1 MKRLFAFALAA
12 ICSGGILAADSYTF
26 TAGTEIPLRE
36 DGSTAGYVSTSGTI
50 SVDEYTTGSAKY
62 GATLTVK
69 LNNQTAG
76 DYVLFFKGSAKGF
89 SNTYTVTV
97 TDGGDYTR
105 SATITQNDTKG
116 YDKWQDASLLL
127 DGLPAGE
134 LTLTNKATSR
144 GDNWDGNYGY
154 YVFKSKASAANDI
167 TDSSGTALA
176 LKTVV
181 DNGIVVLTGTGIN
194 CSEKNEIG
202 NVRDSNTMQFSLCV
216 GEEAKYKFDYSV
228 ATYDNY
234 PTVTWTLIGSNV
246 NTSFSDEIGSTG
258 SWDTYTNC
266 THSLGILPKGAYI
279 LKASI
284 NTGGRTWGGNF
295 KDFVFTMGAKPG
307 TVAAGATLT
316 LTEDTEYATL
326 DVGAGATI
334 DLNGHNLTVGSATPN
349 SFGTDGANLFIVTN
363 SNDEVRSTLTC
374 GVEDGTLG
382 FNKAAILGG
391 NLRYVMTGSDE
402 TDFRTN
408 DEQVDDAAV
417 PNFHTGGTVFSNKT
431 TRVYFYIPGNFGS
444 GPIEFAGSG
453 TKLCRHSQH
462 NAQGTIANDIA
473 VADKD
478 TTAELAFEGY
488 ASLTFTGRLTGEGTL
503 ETSFGHSPTI
513 NNNMDMSA
521 FRGTLVWNLANR
533 GTSWHGEDVG
543 IPNGSLV
550 LTNSSINL
558 KTYKDGAEY
567 RPDVV
572 EYGHLVT
579 STSDPASQTDT
590 LITDQISWKTVTL
603 RVGSLGLDGTY
614 AGSFAEETAN
624 SCTIALDKVGAG
636 TWTLNG
642 ASLAH
647 RGDTT
652 VSAGRLNID
661 TAAGWGTSAVTV
673 KSRATLGGTGTVPTA
688 VTVEAGGIIA
698 GSLTLSGGVTFQGA
712 GTIEVEAGQSGNI
725 AATTS
730 TIDAST
736 LTVRL
741 TGELDVSQEYTIL
754 TAGSGS
760 SGKAVAVETDA
771 TYTKGVWRTK
781 WVAGDGG
788 TKTLVAYFA
797 KPGFVLVIQ

>member
-1 MKRLFAFALAA
+1 MR
-12 ICSGGILAADSYTF
+12 
-26 TAGTEIPLRE
+26 R
-36 DGSTAGYVSTSGTI
+36 ST
-50 SVDEYTTGSAKY
+50 
-62 GATLTVK
+62 
-69 LNNQTAG
+69 
-76 DYVLFFKGSAKGF
+76 
-89 SNTYTVTV
+89 
-97 TDGGDYTR
+97 
-105 SATITQNDTKG
+105 
-116 YDKWQDASLLL
+116 W
-127 DGLPAGE
+127 
-134 LTLTNKATSR
+134 
-144 GDNWDGNYGY
+144 
-154 YVFKSKASAANDI
+154 
-167 TDSSGTALA
+167 
-176 LKTVV
+176 
-181 DNGIVVLTGTGIN
+181 
-194 CSEKNEIG
+194 
-202 NVRDSNTMQFSLCV
+202 
-216 GEEAKYKFDYSV
+216 
-228 ATYDNY
+228 
-234 PTVTWTLIGSNV
+234 
-246 NTSFSDEIGSTG
+246 
-258 SWDTYTNC
+258 
-266 THSLGILPKGAYI
+266 
-279 LKASI
+279 
-284 NTGGRTWGGNF
+284 
-295 KDFVFTMGAKPG
+295 
-307 TVAAGATLT
+307 
-316 LTEDTEYATL
+316 
-326 DVGAGATI
+326 GAGATI

-408 DEQVDDAAV
+408 DDQVDDAAV

-550 LTNSSINL
+550 LTNSIINL
-558 KTYKDGAEY
+558 KAYKDGEEY
-567 RPDVV
+567 KPDVV

-614 AGSFAEETAN
+614 AGSFAEETGN
-624 SCTIALDKVGAG
+624 SCKIALDKVGAG

-642 ASLAH
+642 SSLAH

-673 KSRATLGGTGTVPTA
+673 KSGATLGGTGTVPTA

-736 LTVRL
+736 LTVKL
-741 TGELDVSQEYTIL
+741 TGTLDTESEYTIL

-760 SGKAVAVETDA
+760 SGKAVAMETDA